1 MIYTLLSI
9 DSLFFHFFF
18 LLFLFFI
25 ESRSDKIECQKL
37 SNPRI
42 LHDVRSTTESCEYV
56 HMKTYAI
63 TIIEDGEII
72 DYEKKRKKKKPIR
85 CRVNELLHVSYRGQ
99 RFMKVGFYE
108 KIGLFLAG
116 RVLDPLLL
124 VAMKSMQ
131 AVSSL
136 VCVAPHKIFARRV
149 PEN

>member
-85 CRVNELLHVSYRGQ
+85 CRVNELLHVSYRG
-99 RFMKVGFYE
+99 
-108 KIGLFLAG
+108 
-116 RVLDPLLL
+116 
-124 VAMKSMQ
+124 
-131 AVSSL
+131 
-136 VCVAPHKIFARRV
+136 
-149 PEN
+149 